1 MNKMRHAALF
11 YPRHDIHERNP
22 ILDEDSLNLK
32 PVIRMMGMEGAT
44 NPF

>member
-1 MNKMRHAALF
+1 MRHAALF
-11 YPRHDIHERNP
+11 YPRRDIHERNP